1 MALIIR
7 EDFKEVSDLINRL
20 ITIGQEFSKYETR
33 WTELAN
39 NEDWQIVNNIKDPM
53 SKRHLEALYNTGSA
67 VSTQMKNQLVSLNDN
82 ITNYPSLS
90 TIVEKLG
97 QDQSWVAQIA
107 SLESLLTQANDTYS
121 CLNVHIKA
129 CQQMARLFKI
139 QISQLNIIK
148 YTLDLLEDSD
158 TYSKEL
164 TIATTNAQVEKSLTS
179 SAALLQNNSDNK
191 ALLQQILSALSE
203 LKPNEGSPAS
213 SESLSLDT
221 ADLANQPAINSL
233 LAAAE
238 DATKP
243 IRKAIRATN
252 QNTQAPEATP
262 YRLY

>member
-7 EDFKEVSDLINRL
+7 EDFKEVADLINRL
-20 ITIGQEFSKYETR
+20 INIGQEFSKYETR
-33 WTELAN
+33 WTDLAN

-67 VSTQMKNQLVSLNDN
+67 VSTQMKNQLVSINEN

-90 TIVEKLG
+90 TIVEKLS
-97 QDQSWVAQIA
+97 QEQSWVAQIA
-107 SLESLLTQANDTYS
+107 SLESLLSQANETYTG
-121 CLNVHIKA
+121 LNVHIKA

-164 TIATTNAQVEKSLTS
+164 TIATTNAQVEKSLAS
-179 SAALLQNNSDNK
+179 SAALLQNNSDNQ

-203 LKPNEGSPAS
+203 LKPNGDSPIS
-213 SESLSLDT
+213 IEPESIAATTDI
-221 ADLANQPAINSL
+221 INSV
-233 LAAAE
+233 
-238 DATKP
+238 P
-243 IRKAIRATN
+243 RKSIRATQ

>member
-7 EDFKEVSDLINRL
+7 EDFKEVADLINRL

-33 WTELAN
+33 WIELAN

-67 VSTQMKNQLVSLNDN
+67 VSTQMKNQLVSLNEN

-90 TIVEKLG
+90 AIVEKLG

-107 SLESLLTQANDTYS
+107 SLESLLSQANETYTG
-121 CLNVHIKA
+121 LNVHIKA

-164 TIATTNAQVEKSLTS
+164 TIATTNAQVEKSLAS

-191 ALLQQILSALSE
+191 ALLQQILAALSE
-203 LKPNEGSPAS
+203 LKPHEAEAS
-213 SESLSLDT
+213 INHAFPPIDT
-221 ADLANQPAINSL
+221 DYGVTPPDE
-233 LAAAE
+233 AA
-238 DATKP
+238 TP
-243 IRKAIRATN
+243 RKTIRATQ